1 MRDSAEGVNRP
12 SPPFHCLSSGTVKGF
27 WLISAD
33 RSTGAYIDAS
43 PIARETKEV
52 LMLIDEEFIEMS
64 IRVDAQR

>member
-1 MRDSAEGVNRP
+1 
-12 SPPFHCLSSGTVKGF
+12 VKGF